1 MSLFFILAFIAM
13 CALAATMAYLYFKK
27 KDQPKENE
35 EEIPEGDRLE
45 IQGQVVRIWTLV
57 IGVLVTSVLT
67 LLVFSIVK
75 QITGDPLFYVSAA
88 VITFA
93 AVGIYGRD
101 GIEPGYVGMFNWWG
115 YLIPLYVGHGASW
128 VPKIFGVKLDPVK
141 VRIIIRRF
149 SSITMLDKNN
159 AQVIF
164 RRVRAKCQIIRPK
177 PFRLN
182 TTEEDLN
189 DEVDSKTQEALREE
203 ASGATYEELKA
214 MTSEDQKRIKTRI
227 EEKLKEEQDLGT
239 HMVAIEWAEVVS
251 SEIVMTE
258 DQEVIARKKR
268 MDQFLEQTDELGKK
282 LDGLTAKEKA
292 EIVKVVAKITPEKM
306 ETVRRENTVD
316 VGEKLGE
323 LIGKLTDPLE
333 KLLAKFVIEKFTNKE
348 SGTKKIC
355 KEGE

>member
-1 MSLFFILAFIAM
+1 MFKLFSRKRR
-13 CALAATMAYLYFKK
+13 KK
-27 KDQPKENE
+27 K
-35 EEIPEGDRLE
+35 EIQIGDRLE
-45 IQGQVVRIWTLV
+45 KQGQVVRIWTLI
-57 IGVLVTSVLT
+57 IGALVTSVLT

-115 YLIPLYVGHGASW
+115 YLIPLYVGHGTGWA
-128 VPKIFGVKLDPVK
+128 PKIFGVKLDPVK

-149 SSITMLDKNN
+149 PFVKVLDVNN
-159 AQVIF
+159 AEAIF
-164 RRVRAKCQIIRPK
+164 EKVRAKYQIIRPK

-189 DEVDSKTQEALREE
+189 DEVDSKTEEALREE

-214 MTSEDQKRIKTRI
+214 MTSKDQKSIKTRI
-227 EEKLKEEQDLGT
+227 ETKLKEEQDLGANI
-239 HMVAIEWAEVVS
+239 VAIEWTKVAPG
-251 SEIVMTE
+251 EIVGTE
-258 DQEVIARKKR
+258 DQEVIAREKR
-268 MDQFLEQTDELGKK
+268 MGQFLGQTDELGKK
-282 LDGLTAKEKA
+282 LDGLTDKEKA
-292 EIVKVVAKITPEKM
+292 EIVKVVAGITPEKM

-316 VGEKLGE
+316 VGEKLGK
-323 LIGKLTDPLE
+323 LVDKLTNPLE

>member
-1 MSLFFILAFIAM
+1 MRKRR
-13 CALAATMAYLYFKK
+13 KK
-27 KDQPKENE
+27 K
-35 EEIPEGDRLE
+35 EIPIGDRLE
-45 IQGQVVRIWTLV
+45 KEGQVVRRWTLA
-57 IGVLVTSVLT
+57 IGFFVTAGLT
-67 LLVFSIVK
+67 LLVFGIVK

-88 VITFA
+88 AITFA

-101 GIEPGYVGMFNWWG
+101 GIEPGYVGMLNWWG
-115 YLIPLYVGHGASW
+115 YLIPIYVGHGVNW
-128 VPKIFGVKLDPVK
+128 LPEIFGVKFDPVK
-141 VRIIIRRF
+141 VRIIIRKF
-149 SSITMLDKNN
+149 SSITMLDENN

-164 RRVRAKCQIIRPK
+164 RKVRAKCQIIRPK

-189 DEVDSKTQEALREE
+189 DEVDSKTQEAIREE
-203 ASGATYEELKA
+203 ASGTTYEKLKA

-268 MDQFLEQTDELGKK
+268 MDQFLDQVGELGGK
-282 LDGLTAKEKA
+282 LKGLTDKEKA
-292 EIVKVVAKITPEKM
+292 ENVKVVAKIVEEKIQ
-306 ETVRRENTVD
+306 TVRQENTVD
-316 VGEKLGE
+316 VGESLSK

-333 KLLAKFVIEKFTNKE
+333 KLIAKFVIEKFTNKE